1 MNIQSDRLIKLI
13 SITLVFIF
21 VGCDDNSQEAC
32 PEAEQGKYTSIRKKG
47 ELPASYINDLKPSYG
62 LPDDFN
68 VSYDIIIYAV
78 EYETTDPKGNSVIA
92 SGAIY
97 IPVKTDN
104 EPLSLISGQ
113 HGLTIKRSDVASV
126 LPLYGYLG
134 ACEREI
140 DLNDNLFLIG
150 YSNGGYN
157 SMAMHHELAMNPRKF
172 DIDASV
178 VIAGYFDLEREAN
191 FTYPERLGRPS
202 WAVYHPYVLNKTYE
216 LNIIDKIVQQPYAD
230 RLDDLFN
237 GEIDAYFI
245 DNQLTDFTQ
254 QLFTKEYLD
263 DYNSLSIFDTYRDII
278 KSNSLIE
285 TTISG
290 DLLLI
295 HSKED
300 EVVPYSQS
308 EKLYNSI
315 LSKGGNAELVLLE
328 TGKHSPQDYAPAVVN
343 ALGWLKQ
350 YE

>member
-1 MNIQSDRLIKLI
+1 M
-13 SITLVFIF
+13 
-21 VGCDDNSQEAC
+21 
-32 PEAEQGKYTSIRKKG
+32 
-47 ELPASYINDLKPSYG
+47 
-62 LPDDFN
+62 
-68 VSYDIIIYAV
+68 
-78 EYETTDPKGNSVIA
+78 
-92 SGAIY
+92 
-97 IPVKTDN
+97 
-104 EPLSLISGQ
+104 
-113 HGLTIKRSDVASV
+113 
-126 LPLYGYLG
+126 
-134 ACEREI
+134 
-140 DLNDNLFLIG
+140 
-150 YSNGGYN
+150 
-157 SMAMHHELAMNPRKF
+157 
-172 DIDASV
+172 
-178 VIAGYFDLEREAN
+178 
-191 FTYPERLGRPS
+191 
-202 WAVYHPYVLNKTYE
+202 YHPYVLNKTYE
-216 LNIIDKIVQQPYAD
+216 LNIIDKIIQQPSAD

-245 DNQLTDFTQ
+245 DNQLTDFTE

-308 EKLYNSI
+308 EKLYNSV

-328 TGKHSPQDYAPAVVN
+328 TGKHSPQDYAPAVVD